1 MKLDAR
7 KLKILQAI
15 INDYI
20 ITAEPVGSRTVAKK
34 YDLGVSSATIRNEMS
49 DLEEMGYLE
58 QPHTS
63 AGRVPS
69 DKGYRLYVDK
79 LMKVRSLN
87 DQEAEYIKE
96 LYKTKIMQ
104 LEQVIFN
111 TAKVL
116 SEITNYT
123 SVALAPQLSKVT
135 IRHIQLVP
143 IDKEFALLV
152 VVTSS
157 GILKDTVIRVPDGI
171 DGDFLNKVSNIL
183 NDKYRGKTFSEIDMK
198 EVSKIKEVF
207 ARNQKFFNSLVDVL
221 THSLRAVQDK
231 EVYLGGTAN
240 IFKLPEFQDIF
251 KARSFLSLLEEKDLL
266 YDVLASSQDDGVKV
280 SIGAENHYDE
290 FKECSIVTATY
301 SLGDRVLGAIGII
314 GPTRMEYSRAV
325 AVMDHMG
332 KALSSYLTKLY
343 G

>member
-1 MKLDAR
+1 MTRRRNTLKSLQNENNAAGAGNIQYRQGIVRNYKL
-7 KLKILQAI
+7 
-15 INDYI
+15 YI
-20 ITAEPVGSRTVAKK
+20 CCFSASIEQGYHPAHTTGS
-34 YDLGVSSATIRNEMS
+34 
-49 DLEEMGYLE
+49 
-58 QPHTS
+58 
-63 AGRVPS
+63 
-69 DKGYRLYVDK
+69 
-79 LMKVRSLN
+79 
-87 DQEAEYIKE
+87 
-96 LYKTKIMQ
+96 
-104 LEQVIFN
+104 
-111 TAKVL
+111 
-116 SEITNYT
+116 
-123 SVALAPQLSKVT
+123 
-135 IRHIQLVP
+135 

-183 NDKYRGKTFSEIDMK
+183 NDKYRGKTFSEIDLK

-290 FKECSIVTATY
+290 FKECSIVTATH
-301 SLGDRVLGAIGII
+301 SLGDRVLA
-314 GPTRMEYSRAV
+314 P
-325 AVMDHMG
+325 
-332 KALSSYLTKLY
+332 
-343 G
+343 

>member
-1 MKLDAR
+1 M
-7 KLKILQAI
+7 
-15 INDYI
+15 
-20 ITAEPVGSRTVAKK
+20 
-34 YDLGVSSATIRNEMS
+34 
-49 DLEEMGYLE
+49 
-58 QPHTS
+58 
-63 AGRVPS
+63 
-69 DKGYRLYVDK
+69 DK

-183 NDKYRGKTFSEIDMK
+183 NDNTEAKLFRNRSEGSFENQGSICKESEI
-198 EVSKIKEVF
+198 F
-207 ARNQKFFNSLVDVL
+207 QF
-221 THSLRAVQDK
+221 T
-231 EVYLGGTAN
+231 GGCAD
-240 IFKLPEFQDIF
+240 PQSE
-251 KARSFLSLLEEKDLL
+251 S
-266 YDVLASSQDDGVKV
+266 
-280 SIGAENHYDE
+280 
-290 FKECSIVTATY
+290 CS
-301 SLGDRVLGAIGII
+301 G
-314 GPTRMEYSRAV
+314 
-325 AVMDHMG
+325 
-332 KALSSYLTKLY
+332 
-343 G
+343 

>member
-183 NDKYRGKTFSEIDMK
+183 NDKYRGKTFSEIDLK

-280 SIGAENHYDE
+280 SIGAENPYDE